1 MKTLKD
7 FLIWYNNKDV
17 APFLLALERQMEFY
31 QSLGLDMLKD
41 AISVPGLTLKYL
53 FKSLPS
59 QVYFSLIH
67 EKHKDLYE
75 LLRQQMVGGP
85 SIIFHRYHEKGVT
98 TLREPNGKTA
108 AKLVGFDA
116 NALYLWSLMQEMP
129 TDYPTRR
136 RKENEFKVG
145 KKKMKTTTVRCHESG
160 WNGPCTHKTSNF
172 NTNSTVDATYQW
184 TAGIPSTKLPTSF
197 MGVYGTGT
205 HATRPEERLSTRSM
219 ENH

>member
-1 MKTLKD
+1 
-7 FLIWYNNKDV
+7 
-17 APFLLALERQMEFY
+17 
-31 QSLGLDMLKD
+31 MLKD

-67 EKHKDLYE
+67 EKHKDLHE

-98 TLREPNGKTA
+98 TFREPNGKTA

-129 TDYPTRR
+129 TEHPTRR
-136 RKENEFKVG
+136 RKENGFKAE
-145 KKKMKTTTVRCHESG
+145 KIDYYCQMSREWLEWTIHTQDIH
-160 WNGPCTHKTSNF
+160 F
-172 NTNSTVDATYQW
+172 NTSSTGGNIPLVDATHQW
-184 TAGIPSTKLPTSF
+184 TAGIPSTKLTTSF

-205 HATRPEERLSTRSM
+205 HATRLEENLTTRSM
-219 ENH
+219 ENHWMSFKLILLKLPNT